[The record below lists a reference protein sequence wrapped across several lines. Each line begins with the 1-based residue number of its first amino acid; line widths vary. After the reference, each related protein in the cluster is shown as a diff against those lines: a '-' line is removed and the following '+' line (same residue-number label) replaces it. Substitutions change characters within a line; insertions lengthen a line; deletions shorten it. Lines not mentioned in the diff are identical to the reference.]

1 MARGKKGRAAQAAR
15 YRAMAA
21 APAQQQHQ
29 PQSIVSQ
36 YVPRAAAAKLHGFS
50 LADEARNTAE
60 HRKGWDALAKLRT
73 QPVAFVSAGMVEP
86 LKELEHLGQDIDDVA
101 ETSQAHHPEQN
112 LVGDA
117 AGAADV
123 QRQGGDQ
130 EPSFFID
137 TSGDQTLSRR
147 DRNVEPVAM
156 PELQSSGDESSSS
169 EDVVLFKGR
178 NAPRPDN
185 TSPPVAD
192 DITIQVQ
199 AVQETVRKISL
210 DEPLRPDVPAARSD
224 SPPLWQLRGHN
235 DEDAIFADYVANMSE
250 DDEADGD
257 GDGDGD
263 VGRARLYA
271 TFSGNLDLGG
281 SDGDV
286 VIGQESDS
294 DTSEGAEDPGD
305 GRSPAAFG
313 TGESTTAE
321 DTDMTDE
328 ALARLLARQE
338 ELGLDDEEMMLL
350 AGSGLG
356 VVSSSRHKSSDRRKE
371 NIAFKAGRPAKTG
384 GRGPAPSAREV
395 ADAFDDLDLMDWGRH
410 NPPRKPKSKRGQP
423 TFDISDSELEETLQA
438 TWKADRLRKKDKKQ
452 QREELRAQG
461 LLGKN
466 VDPTDPRVKYQTGM
480 TLDQIKEEMRIFL
493 CSADET
499 LTLPPM
505 DSNARKIIHELAN
518 KFNIKSKSAGHGETR
533 RPSLYRTKRTLKY
546 SEPSFEQVFARAGRR
561 YFPRLDQ
568 KGKAPRGG
576 GGGAGGM
583 GRSGRGI
590 NHAAFTLKDGEVVG
604 GSAPELDQANKGRA
618 MLEKMGW
625 STGMAL
631 GSQDNKGILQ
641 PLASVVKRTK
651 AGLG

>member
-1 MARGKKGRAAQAAR
+1 MAKGKKGRAAKAAR
-15 YRAMAA
+15 YRAMTA
-21 APAQQQHQ
+21 APAQQQDRQ
-29 PQSIVSQ
+29 QQSIVSQ
-36 YVPRAAAAKLHGFS
+36 YVPRAAAVKVHGFS

-60 HRKGWDALAKLRT
+60 HRKGWDALAKLRA

-86 LKELEHLGQDIDDVA
+86 LKELDQLGHDTDDVVD
-101 ETSQAHHPEQN
+101 TSEEKRPEEKPH
-112 LVGDA
+112 DA
-117 AGAADV
+117 APAHADK
-123 QRQGGDQ
+123 QLQGDE

-137 TSGDQTLSRR
+137 TSGDQALSRR
-147 DRNVEPVAM
+147 HGQHVAIPEPH
-156 PELQSSGDESSSS
+156 SSGDESSSS

-178 NAPRPDN
+178 NGARIDNAP
-185 TSPPVAD
+185 PPVAD
-192 DITIQVQ
+192 NITIQVQ
-199 AVQETVRKISL
+199 AVEKTVQKISL
-210 DEPLRPDVPAARSD
+210 DEPGQAKDPVARSD

-250 DDEADGD
+250 DNDCDS
-257 GDGDGD
+257 DGD
-263 VGRARLYA
+263 VERGHLYA
-271 TFSGNLDLGG
+271 AFSSNRDLGG

-286 VIGQESDS
+286 VIADESDS
-294 DTSEGAEDPGD
+294 DTSQGADDRGERGN
-305 GRSPAAFG
+305 PAAFE
-313 TGESTTAE
+313 TGESTIAE
-321 DTDMTDE
+321 DNEMTDE

-338 ELGLDDEEMMLL
+338 ELGLDDDEMMLL
-350 AGSGLG
+350 AGSVFGG
-356 VVSSSRHKSSDRRKE
+356 MPSSRKKTPQARKE
-371 NIAFKAGRPAKTG
+371 NIKFKSERTAKAG
-384 GRGPAPSAREV
+384 GRGPVPSAREV

-438 TWKADRLRKKDKKQ
+438 TWKADRLRKTEKKQ

-466 VDPTDPRVKYQTGM
+466 VDPNDPRVKYQNGM
-480 TLDQIKEEMRIFL
+480 TLDQIKEEMRTFL
-493 CSADET
+493 CGTDET

-505 DSNARKIIHELAN
+505 DASARKIIHELAN

-533 RPSLYRTKRTLKY
+533 RPSLYRTKRTVRY

-576 GGGAGGM
+576 GGGGGM

-604 GSAPELDQANKGRA
+604 GGAPELDQANKGRA

-631 GSQDNKGILQ
+631 GSQENKGILQ
-641 PLASVVKRTK
+641 PLASVVKRTR

>member
-1 MARGKKGRAAQAAR
+1 MTMTKGKKGRAAKAAR
-15 YRAMAA
+15 YRAMTA
-21 APAQQQHQ
+21 APAERQHQQQG
-29 PQSIVSQ
+29 IISQ
-36 YVPRAAAAKLHGFS
+36 YVPRAAAVKTHGFS

-60 HRKGWDALAKLRT
+60 HRKGWDALAKLRA

-86 LKELEHLGQDIDDVA
+86 LKELEQLGHSTDDVA
-101 ETSQAHHPEQN
+101 DTSQAHHPEQN
-112 LVGDA
+112 LGGDPAGDA
-117 AGAADV
+117 DTRL
-123 QRQGGDQ
+123 QSGDQ

-137 TSGDQTLSRR
+137 TSGDQTISRR
-147 DRNVEPVAM
+147 QVEPVVV
-156 PELQSSGDESSSS
+156 PEPRSSGDESSSS

-178 NAPRPDN
+178 NAARNDN
-185 TSPPVAD
+185 ASPPVAD

-199 AVQETVRKISL
+199 SVETTVQKISL
-210 DEPLRPDVPAARSD
+210 DEPVRPTQPATRSD

-250 DDEADGD
+250 DDEADG
-257 GDGDGD
+257 GGDGD
-263 VGRARLYA
+263 VERARLYA

-286 VIGQESDS
+286 VIAEDSDS
-294 DTSEGAEDPGD
+294 DASEGAEDPG
-305 GRSPAAFG
+305 GRRSPVAFE
-313 TGESTTAE
+313 TGDSTTAE

-328 ALARLLARQE
+328 ALARLLARQG
-338 ELGLDDEEMMLL
+338 ELGLDDDEMMLL
-350 AGSGLG
+350 AGSGFG
-356 VVSSSRHKSSDRRKE
+356 VMSSSRHENPDTRKE
-371 NIAFKAGRPAKTG
+371 NVSFKATKTAKTG
-384 GRGPAPSAREV
+384 GRGPVPSAREV

-438 TWKADRLRKKDKKQ
+438 TWKADRLRKKEKKQ
-452 QREELRAQG
+452 QREELRTQG

-466 VDPTDPRVKYQTGM
+466 VDPNDPRVKYQTGM
-480 TLDQIKEEMRIFL
+480 TLDQIKEEMRTFL
-493 CSADET
+493 CGADET

-505 DSNARKIIHELAN
+505 DASARKIIHELAN

-533 RPSLYRTKRTLKY
+533 RPSLYRTKRTARY

-568 KGKAPRGG
+568 KGKTPGGGGGG
-576 GGGAGGM
+576 GGGAM
-583 GRSGRGI
+583 GRPGRGI